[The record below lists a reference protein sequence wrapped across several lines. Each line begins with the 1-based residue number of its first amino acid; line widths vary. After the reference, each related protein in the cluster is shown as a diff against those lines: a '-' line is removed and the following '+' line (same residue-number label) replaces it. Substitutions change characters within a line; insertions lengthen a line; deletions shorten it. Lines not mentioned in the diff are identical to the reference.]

1 MQKRLIL
8 VLVGMLGAS
17 PVVAETVQPQVPR
30 PKPAAKAKP
39 EPAPA
44 PVDPYAKARKVQ
56 EEYFKQQADKTEAEK
71 AKAKKEEGERW
82 LRPKGESALEKSGF
96 RFTPFGAGNS
106 GSGIG
111 PGR

>member
-17 PVVAETVQPQVPR
+17 PVVAETAQPQVPR

-39 EPAPA
+39 EPAPT
-44 PVDPYAKARKVQ
+44 PVDPYAKARKAQ

-71 AKAKKEEGERW
+71 EAQRVQELAQQIAKSRKK
-82 LRPKGESALEKSGF
+82 
-96 RFTPFGAGNS
+96 
-106 GSGIG
+106 
-111 PGR
+111 